1 MDRGPSVRRSGF
13 AVPQPKGG
21 AMKISSIS
29 IFALAFVVSVATMFA
44 ADPPPWAYGFIGPP
58 QAGATPVPVGP
69 ANTDQTPRSIPGAT
83 TQYARAQ
90 IANRFGPADWFP
102 SEHPQMPDVV
112 AHGKQPNVWACGLC
126 HYPNGKGRAENAGV
140 NGLSVEYFIH
150 TMNDFK
156 NGNRKSADPRKA
168 NTNLM
173 IQFAKNMSDDEIK
186 ATAEYFG
193 SMKWTPW
200 IKVVEAKMA
209 PKTKPK
215 NGLFLVEGT
224 EMEPLGNRIVETP
237 VNAEATEILRDPHS
251 GFTAYV
257 PVGAVKK
264 GEALVTKG
272 GGKTIACGGCHG
284 ADLKGLGPVPGLAGR
299 SPSYLMRQMFDTQQG
314 FRKGTWTEL
323 MKPVVANLTTDDMMN
338 IVAYTASQMP

>member
-1 MDRGPSVRRSGF
+1 
-13 AVPQPKGG
+13 
-21 AMKISSIS
+21 MKISSIAAL
-29 IFALAFVVSVATMFA
+29 ALAFVLIVGTLFA
-44 ADPPPWAYGFIGPP
+44 ADPPPWAYGFEGPP
-58 QAGATPVPVGP
+58 QAGATAPPIGP
-69 ANTDQTPRSIPGAT
+69 ANTDQSLRTVPGAT
-83 TQYARAQ
+83 AQYSRAQ
-90 IANRFGPADWFP
+90 IGNRFGPADWFP
-102 SEHPQMPDVV
+102 GEHPQMPDVV

-140 NGLSVEYFIH
+140 SGLPTDYFIH
-150 TMNDFK
+150 TMHDFK
-156 NGNRKSADPRKA
+156 NGNRRSADPRKA

-186 ATAEYFG
+186 GAAEYFG
-193 SMKWTPW
+193 AMKWTPW
-200 IKVVEAKMA
+200 IKVVEAKMV
-209 PKTKPK
+209 PKTKPS
-215 NGLFLVEGT
+215 NGLFLIEGK
-224 EMEPLGNRIVETP
+224 EMEPLGNRIIEAP

-264 GEALVTKG
+264 GMELVTKG
-272 GGKTIACGGCHG
+272 GGKTIACGTCHG
-284 ADLKGLGPVPGLAGR
+284 ADLKGVGPVPGLAGR
-299 SPSYLMRQMFDTQQG
+299 SPSYLMRQMFDMQQG

>member
-1 MDRGPSVRRSGF
+1 
-13 AVPQPKGG
+13 
-21 AMKISSIS
+21 MKISSIA
-29 IFALAFVVSVATMFA
+29 ILALELVLIVGTVFA
-44 ADPPPWAYGFIGPP
+44 ADPPPWAYGFEGPP
-58 QAGATPVPVGP
+58 QAGARPTTIGP

-102 SEHPQMPDVV
+102 GEHPQMPDVV
-112 AHGKQPNVWACGLC
+112 AHGKQSNVWACGLC

-140 NGLSVEYFIH
+140 NGLPTEYFVQ

-173 IQFAKNMSDDEIK
+173 IQFAKNMSDDEIR
-186 ATAEYFG
+186 ASAEYFG

-200 IKVVEAKMA
+200 IKVVEAKMV
-209 PKTKPK
+209 PKAKPS
-215 NGLFLVEGT
+215 NGLFLIEGN
-224 EMEPLGNRIVETP
+224 EMEPLGNRILETP

-257 PVGAVKK
+257 PVGAVKR
-264 GEALVTKG
+264 GMALVTMG
-272 GGKTIACGGCHG
+272 GGKTVACGSCHG

-299 SPSYLMRQMFDTQQG
+299 SPSYLMRQMFDMQQG

-323 MKPVVANLTTDDMMN
+323 MKPVVANLTIDDMMS
-338 IVAYTASQMP
+338 IVAYTASLMP

>member
-1 MDRGPSVRRSGF
+1 
-13 AVPQPKGG
+13 
-21 AMKISSIS
+21 MKISSIA
-29 IFALAFVVSVATMFA
+29 IFALAFVVSVVTMFA
-44 ADPPPWAYGFIGPP
+44 ADPPPWAYGFEGPP

-69 ANTDQTPRSIPGAT
+69 ANTDQTPRSLPGAT
-83 TQYARAQ
+83 AQYARAQ

-156 NGNRKSADPRKA
+156 DGNRKSADPRKA

-173 IQFAKNMSDDEIK
+173 IQFAKNMTDAEIK
-186 ATAEYFG
+186 AAAEYFG

-200 IKVVEAKMA
+200 IKVVEAKMV
-209 PKTKPK
+209 PKTKPS
-215 NGLFLVEGT
+215 NGLFLIEGH

-237 VNAEATEILRDPHS
+237 VNAEATEVLRDPHS

-272 GGKTIACGGCHG
+272 GGKTIACGACHG

-299 SPSYLMRQMFDTQQG
+299 SPSYLTRQMFDMQQG
-314 FRKGTWTEL
+314 LRKGTWTEL
-323 MKPVVANLTTDDMMN
+323 MKPVVANLTTGDIMN